1 MKRMTTKVLFV
12 TCIAFAYGSLSAQT
26 NAWQPSPG
34 HTQLP
39 IWPGAVPDTQ
49 PVPGPEYVTNVLSP
63 GGVSWIALCNVSLPT
78 MTVYSPKGKNTGV
91 VAVVFPGGGYNCLAI
106 DLEGTEICDW
116 LTSKGITAV
125 LLKYRVPTPKR
136 EAYRASRMAL
146 EDAQRTVGLVRFHAA
161 EWQIDPHKIG
171 VIGFSAG
178 GHMVA
183 ATSTHFDKRSYPV
196 VDAADKESCRP
207 DFAIA
212 CYPGHLWDDG
222 EDGEG
227 LKLNPNVPVTRDTPP
242 TFLLQAEDD
251 HVDGVEQS
259 LVYYVGLKKA
269 RVPVEMHLY
278 AQGGHGFGL
287 RPSKFPIAGWPQL
300 VETWLGTIGM
310 TSE

>member
-1 MKRMTTKVLFV
+1 
-12 TCIAFAYGSLSAQT
+12 
-26 NAWQPSPG
+26 
-34 HTQLP
+34 
-39 IWPGAVPDTQ
+39 
-49 PVPGPEYVTNVLSP
+49 
-63 GGVSWIALCNVSLPT
+63 

-116 LTSKGITAV
+116 LTSRGITAV

-146 EDAQRTVGLVRFHAA
+146 DDAQRTVGLVRFHAA

-251 HVDGVEQS
+251 HVDCVEQS

>member
-1 MKRMTTKVLFV
+1 
-12 TCIAFAYGSLSAQT
+12 
-26 NAWQPSPG
+26 
-34 HTQLP
+34 
-39 IWPGAVPDTQ
+39 
-49 PVPGPEYVTNVLSP
+49 
-63 GGVSWIALCNVSLPT
+63 
-78 MTVYSPKGKNTGV
+78 
-91 VAVVFPGGGYNCLAI
+91 
-106 DLEGTEICDW
+106 
-116 LTSKGITAV
+116 
-125 LLKYRVPTPKR
+125 
-136 EAYRASRMAL
+136 
-146 EDAQRTVGLVRFHAA
+146 
-161 EWQIDPHKIG
+161 
-171 VIGFSAG
+171 
-178 GHMVA
+178 
-183 ATSTHFDKRSYPV
+183 V

-251 HVDGVEQS
+251 HVDCVEQS